1 MPVITL
7 YYEDIETLIGTD
19 KDTFIDRVPMI
30 GADIERIED
39 DHIDIEFFPDRPD
52 LYSPEGV
59 ARAMRGFLDIHTGLP
74 EYNVKD
80 SGIRITLDDGIKNI
94 RPYLGCAVVSGLEFN
109 DYSIESL
116 MALQEDLHWGL
127 GRDRKKVSIGIH
139 DMSDI
144 EPPFRYVAADPDLS
158 FVPLDF
164 EEPMTMQEILERHPK
179 GVKYAHLMEGFD
191 KYPLILDA
199 KDQVLSFPPIINGQL
214 TRVSHGTRD
223 LFIDVTGLDQNVY
236 TALNIVVTSLAERG
250 GNIGT
255 VTIENSIKKSIGNN
269 IENNIKNNIENNIE
283 NGIKNNI
290 ITPDL
295 TPEHWNLGA
304 DEVRSLIGIDLTP
317 QQIVEQ
323 LQRMR
328 FGASINEKGS
338 IDVSSPAYR
347 ADILHTWDILEDI
360 SIGYGYDNIP
370 LVIPKTVTVGKQHP
384 ISTRRNEILQIM
396 PGLGYN
402 QVMPFT
408 LTSEKVHYNNML
420 RSPDQKAT
428 PLKHPISE
436 DQTMLRTTILPNLM
450 EILSLNQHREL
461 PQRIFEVGDVVVDG
475 ITTQHL
481 AAVSIH
487 PASNF
492 TEIRGVVDAV
502 MRERGLEY
510 SITGTDDPA
519 FLEGRRAALM
529 VDGNEIG
536 TLGEI
541 HPDVLTNFG
550 LQQPTV
556 GFELMV

>member
-164 EEPMTMQEILERHPK
+164 EEPMTMQEILEHHPK

-269 IENNIKNNIENNIE
+269 IENNIKNNIE

-510 SITGTDDPA
+510 TITGTDDPA

-529 VDGNEIG
+529 VDGNEVG

>member
-19 KDTFIDRVPMI
+19 KNTFIDRVPMI

-94 RPYLGCAVVSGLEFN
+94 RPYLGCAVVRGLEFN

-144 EPPFRYVAADPDLS
+144 EPPFRYVAANPDFS

-223 LFIDVTGLDQNVY
+223 LFIDVTGLDRKVY

-255 VTIENSIKKSIGNN
+255 VTIENSIDNSI
-269 IENNIKNNIENNIE
+269 KDSIENNIE
-283 NGIKNNI
+283 NGIKNKI

-317 QQIVEQ
+317 QQIAEQ
-323 LQRMR
+323 LERMR
-328 FGASINEKGS
+328 FGASINEEGS

-384 ISTRRNEILQIM
+384 ISIRRNEILQIM

-420 RSPDQKAT
+420 RSPNHKAT

-510 SITGTDDPA
+510 TITGTDDPA
-519 FLEGRRAALM
+519 FLKGRRAALI

-541 HPDVLTNFG
+541 HPDVLTNFQ

>member
-19 KDTFIDRVPMI
+19 KDTFINRVPMI

-52 LYSPEGV
+52 LYSPEGI

-74 EYNVKD
+74 VYNVND
-80 SGIRITLDDGIKNI
+80 SGIRITLDGGIKNI
-94 RPYLGCAVVSGLEFN
+94 RPYLGCAVVRGLEFN

-116 MALQEDLHWGL
+116 MSLQEDLHWGL

-139 DMSDI
+139 DLSDI
-144 EPPFRYVAADPDLS
+144 EPPFRYVASDPDFC

-214 TRVSHGTRD
+214 TRVSHGTRN

-250 GNIGT
+250 GKIGT
-255 VTIENSIKKSIGNN
+255 VTIENSIDNG
-269 IENNIKNNIENNIE
+269 IENK
-283 NGIKNNI
+283 I

-295 TPEHWNLGA
+295 APGHWSLGP

-328 FGASINEKGS
+328 FGASVNENGF

-384 ISTRRNEILQIM
+384 ISIRRNEILQIM

-428 PLKHPISE
+428 PLQHPISE
-436 DQTMLRTTILPNLM
+436 DQTMVRTTILPNLM

-475 ITTQHL
+475 ITVQHL
-481 AAVSIH
+481 AAVCIH

-510 SITGTDDPA
+510 TITGTDDPA
-519 FLEGRRAALM
+519 YLKGRRAALI
-529 VDGNEIG
+529 VNGNEIG
-536 TLGEI
+536 TFGEI
-541 HPDVLTNFG
+541 HPDVLTNFQ

>member
-7 YYEDIETLIGTD
+7 YYEDIEKLIGTD

-74 EYNVKD
+74 EYNVND

-94 RPYLGCAVVSGLEFN
+94 RPYLGCAVVRGLEFN

-139 DMSDI
+139 DLRDI
-144 EPPFRYVAADPDLS
+144 EPPFRYVAADPDFS

-164 EEPMTMQEILERHPK
+164 EESMTMQEILERHPK

-223 LFIDVTGLDQNVY
+223 LFIDVTGLDRNVY

-250 GNIGT
+250 GNIET
-255 VTIENSIKKSIGNN
+255 VTIENSIGNR
-269 IENNIKNNIENNIE
+269 IENNIDNTIENKIE
-283 NGIKNNI
+283 NDIKNKI

-295 TPEHWNLGA
+295 TPGQWSLGT

-317 QQIVEQ
+317 RQIVEQ
-323 LQRMR
+323 LERMR
-328 FGASINEKGS
+328 FGASINNDGYVE
-338 IDVSSPAYR
+338 VRSPAYR

-384 ISTRRNEILQIM
+384 ISIRRNEILQIM

-436 DQTMLRTTILPNLM
+436 DQTMVRTTILPNLM

-502 MRERGLEY
+502 MRERGIEY

-536 TLGEI
+536 TFGEI
-541 HPDVLTNFG
+541 HPDVITNFG

>member
-19 KDTFIDRVPMI
+19 KNTFIDRVPMI

-94 RPYLGCAVVSGLEFN
+94 RPYLGCAVVRGLEFN

-144 EPPFRYVAADPDLS
+144 EPPFRYVAADPDFS

-223 LFIDVTGLDQNVY
+223 LFIDVTGLDRKVY

-255 VTIENSIKKSIGNN
+255 VTIENSIDNSI
-269 IENNIKNNIENNIE
+269 KDSIENNIE
-283 NGIKNNI
+283 NGIKNKI

-317 QQIVEQ
+317 QQIAEQ
-323 LQRMR
+323 LERMR
-328 FGASINEKGS
+328 FGASINEEGS
-338 IDVSSPAYR
+338 IDVCSPAYR

-384 ISTRRNEILQIM
+384 ISIRRNEILQIM

-420 RSPDQKAT
+420 RSPNHKAT

-510 SITGTDDPA
+510 TITGTDDPA
-519 FLEGRRAALM
+519 FLKGRRAALI

-541 HPDVLTNFG
+541 HPDVLTNFQ

>member
-1 MPVITL
+1 MNIMFMTIIYFSSIIVTGVIKMPVITL

-74 EYNVKD
+74 EYNVND
-80 SGIRITLDDGIKNI
+80 SGIRITLDNGIKKI
-94 RPYLGCAVVSGLEFN
+94 RPYLGCAVVRGLEFN

-164 EEPMTMQEILERHPK
+164 EESMTMQEILERHPK

-214 TRVSHGTRD
+214 TRVSHETHD
-223 LFIDVTGLDQNVY
+223 LFIDVTGLDKNVY

-255 VTIENSIKKSIGNN
+255 VAIENSID
-269 IENNIKNNIENNIE
+269 
-283 NGIKNNI
+283 NNI

-317 QQIVEQ
+317 RQIVEQ

-328 FGASINEKGS
+328 FGASINEDGS

-384 ISTRRNEILQIM
+384 ISIRRNEILQIM

-428 PLKHPISE
+428 HLKHPISE
-436 DQTMLRTTILPNLM
+436 DQTMVRTTILPNLM

-502 MRERGLEY
+502 MRERGIEY

-519 FLEGRRAALM
+519 FLKGRRAALM

-536 TLGEI
+536 TFGEI
-541 HPDVLTNFG
+541 HPDVLTNFQ

>member
-19 KDTFIDRVPMI
+19 KDTFINRVPMI

-74 EYNVKD
+74 VYNVKD
-80 SGIRITLDDGIKNI
+80 SGIRITLDDGVNNI
-94 RPYLGCAVVSGLEFN
+94 RPYLGCAVVRGLEFN

-144 EPPFRYVAADPDLS
+144 EPPFRYVAADPDFS

-223 LFIDVTGLDQNVY
+223 LFIDVTGLDRKVY

-255 VTIENSIKKSIGNN
+255 VTIENSIDNSIKDSIG
-269 IENNIKNNIENNIE
+269 NNIE
-283 NGIKNNI
+283 NGIKNKI

-317 QQIVEQ
+317 QQIAEQ
-323 LQRMR
+323 LERMR
-328 FGASINEKGS
+328 FGASINEDGS

-370 LVIPKTVTVGKQHP
+370 LVIPKTVTVGRQHP
-384 ISTRRNEILQIM
+384 ISIRRNEILQIM
-396 PGLGYN
+396 PGLGYD

-420 RSPDQKAT
+420 RSPIQKAT
-428 PLKHPISE
+428 HLKHPISE
-436 DQTMLRTTILPNLM
+436 DQTMVRTTILPNLM

-461 PQRIFEVGDVVVDG
+461 PQRIFEVGDVVVNG

-510 SITGTDDPA
+510 TITGTDDPA
-519 FLEGRRAALM
+519 FLKGRRAALI

-541 HPDVLTNFG
+541 HPDVLTNFE

>member
-19 KDTFIDRVPMI
+19 KNTFIDRVPMI

-94 RPYLGCAVVSGLEFN
+94 RPYLGCAVVRGLEFN

-144 EPPFRYVAADPDLS
+144 EPPFRYVAANPDFS

-164 EEPMTMQEILERHPK
+164 EESMTMQEILERHPK

-223 LFIDVTGLDQNVY
+223 LFIDVTGLDRKVY

-255 VTIENSIKKSIGNN
+255 VTIENSIDNSI
-269 IENNIKNNIENNIE
+269 KDSIENNIE
-283 NGIKNNI
+283 NGIKNKI

-317 QQIVEQ
+317 QQIAEQ
-323 LQRMR
+323 LERMR
-328 FGASINEKGS
+328 FGASINEEGS

-384 ISTRRNEILQIM
+384 ISIRRNEILQIM

-420 RSPDQKAT
+420 RSPNVKAT
-428 PLKHPISE
+428 HLKHPISE

-510 SITGTDDPA
+510 TITGTDDPA
-519 FLEGRRAALM
+519 FLKGRRAALI

-541 HPDVLTNFG
+541 HPDVLTNFQ

>member
-19 KDTFIDRVPMI
+19 KDTFINRVPMI

-74 EYNVKD
+74 EYNVND

-94 RPYLGCAVVSGLEFN
+94 RPYLGCAVVRGLEFN

-139 DMSDI
+139 DLSDI
-144 EPPFRYVAADPDLS
+144 EPPFRYVAADPDFC

-179 GVKYAHLMEGFD
+179 GVKYAHLMEGFN

-223 LFIDVTGLDQNVY
+223 LFIDVTGLDRNVY

-255 VTIENSIKKSIGNN
+255 VTIENSINSS
-269 IENNIKNNIENNIE
+269 IENK
-283 NGIKNNI
+283 I

-295 TPEHWNLGA
+295 TPGHWSLGP

-317 QQIVEQ
+317 RQIVEQ

-328 FGASINEKGS
+328 FGASINEDGF

-370 LVIPKTVTVGKQHP
+370 LVVPKTVTVGKQHP
-384 ISTRRNEILQIM
+384 ISIRRNEILQIM

-420 RSPDQKAT
+420 RSPNQKAT
-428 PLKHPISE
+428 HLKHPISE
-436 DQTMLRTTILPNLM
+436 DQTMVRTTILPNLM

-502 MRERGLEY
+502 MRERGIEY

-519 FLEGRRAALM
+519 FLKGRRAALI

>member
-19 KDTFIDRVPMI
+19 KNTFIDRVPMI

-94 RPYLGCAVVSGLEFN
+94 RPYLACAVVKGLEFN

-144 EPPFRYVAADPDLS
+144 EPPFRYVAANPDFS

-164 EEPMTMQEILERHPK
+164 EESMTMQEILERHPK

-223 LFIDVTGLDQNVY
+223 LFIDVTGLDRKVY

-255 VTIENSIKKSIGNN
+255 VTIENSIDNSIKDS
-269 IENNIKNNIENNIE
+269 IETNIE
-283 NGIKNNI
+283 NGIKNKI

-317 QQIVEQ
+317 QQIAEQ
-323 LQRMR
+323 LERMR
-328 FGASINEKGS
+328 FGASINKEGF

-384 ISTRRNEILQIM
+384 ISIRRNEILQIM

-420 RSPDQKAT
+420 RSPNHKAT

-510 SITGTDDPA
+510 TITGTDDPA
-519 FLEGRRAALM
+519 FLKGRRAALI

-541 HPDVLTNFG
+541 HPDVLTNFQ

>member
-94 RPYLGCAVVSGLEFN
+94 RPYLGCAVVRGLEFN

-139 DMSDI
+139 DISDI
-144 EPPFRYVAADPDLS
+144 EPPFRYVAADPDFS

-214 TRVSHGTRD
+214 TRVSHETRD

-250 GNIGT
+250 GKIGT
-255 VTIENSIKKSIGNN
+255 VTIENSIDNSIKKS
-269 IENNIKNNIENNIE
+269 IENNIE

-295 TPEHWNLGA
+295 TPEQWSLGT

-323 LQRMR
+323 LERMR
-328 FGASINEKGS
+328 FGASINEEGS

-384 ISTRRNEILQIM
+384 ISIRRNEILQIM

-428 PLKHPISE
+428 PIKHPISE
-436 DQTMLRTTILPNLM
+436 DQTMIRTTILPNLM

-492 TEIRGVVDAV
+492 TEVRGVVDAV
-502 MRERGLEY
+502 MRERGIEY

-519 FLEGRRAALM
+519 FLKGRRAALI

-541 HPDVLTNFG
+541 HPDVLTNFQ

>member
-74 EYNVKD
+74 EYNVNN
-80 SGIRITLDDGIKNI
+80 SGITITLDDGIKNI
-94 RPYLGCAVVSGLEFN
+94 RPYLGCAVVRGLEFN

-139 DMSDI
+139 DISDI
-144 EPPFRYVAADPDLS
+144 EPPFRYVAANPDFS

-164 EEPMTMQEILERHPK
+164 EESMTMQEILERHPK

-214 TRVSHGTRD
+214 TRVSHETRN
-223 LFIDVTGLDQNVY
+223 LFIDVTGLDRNVY

-250 GNIGT
+250 GNIET
-255 VTIENSIKKSIGNN
+255 VTIENSIEDY
-269 IENNIKNNIENNIE
+269 IENSNSIKNIIDNNSG

-290 ITPDL
+290 ITPEL
-295 TPEHWNLGA
+295 TPGQWSLRA
-304 DEVRSLIGIDLTP
+304 DEVQSLIGIDLTP
-317 QQIVEQ
+317 LQIVEQ
-323 LQRMR
+323 LHRMR
-328 FGASINEKGS
+328 FGASTNEDGS
-338 IDVSSPAYR
+338 IEVSSPAYR

-384 ISTRRNEILQIM
+384 ISIGRNEILQIM

-428 PLKHPISE
+428 PIKHPISE
-436 DQTMLRTTILPNLM
+436 DQTMVRTTILPNLM

-461 PQRIFEVGDVVVDG
+461 PQRIFEIGDVVVDG
-475 ITTQHL
+475 ITTQNL

-492 TEIRGVVDAV
+492 TEVRGVVDAV
-502 MRERGLEY
+502 MRERSIEY

-519 FLEGRRAALM
+519 FLKGRRAALI

>member
-19 KDTFIDRVPMI
+19 KNTFIDRVPMI

-94 RPYLGCAVVSGLEFN
+94 RPYLGCAVVRGLEFN

-144 EPPFRYVAADPDLS
+144 EPPFRYVAADPDFS

-223 LFIDVTGLDQNVY
+223 LFIDVTGLDRKVY

-255 VTIENSIKKSIGNN
+255 VTIENSIDNSI
-269 IENNIKNNIENNIE
+269 KDSIENNIE
-283 NGIKNNI
+283 NGIKNKI

-317 QQIVEQ
+317 QQIAEQ
-323 LQRMR
+323 LERMR
-328 FGASINEKGS
+328 FGASINEEGS

-384 ISTRRNEILQIM
+384 ISIRRNEILQIM

-420 RSPDQKAT
+420 RSPNHKAT

-510 SITGTDDPA
+510 TITGTDDPA
-519 FLEGRRAALM
+519 FLKGRRAALI

-541 HPDVLTNFG
+541 HPDVLTNFQ

>member
-74 EYNVKD
+74 VYNAKD
-80 SGIRITLDDGIKNI
+80 SDIRITLDDGIKNI
-94 RPYLGCAVVSGLEFN
+94 RPYLGCAVVRGLEFN

-144 EPPFRYVAADPDLS
+144 EPPFRYVAAYPDFS

-199 KDQVLSFPPIINGQL
+199 KDQVLSFPPIINGQR

-223 LFIDVTGLDQNVY
+223 LFIDVTGLDRKVY

-250 GNIGT
+250 GKIGT
-255 VTIENSIKKSIGNN
+255 VTIENSINNSIKDS
-269 IENNIKNNIENNIE
+269 IKNNIENV
-283 NGIKNNI
+283 IKNKI

-317 QQIVEQ
+317 RQIVEQ

-328 FGASINEKGS
+328 FGASINEDGS

-370 LVIPKTVTVGKQHP
+370 LVIPKTVTVGRQHP
-384 ISTRRNEILQIM
+384 ISIRRNEILQIM
-396 PGLGYN
+396 PGLGYD

-420 RSPDQKAT
+420 RSPIQKAT
-428 PLKHPISE
+428 HLKHPISE
-436 DQTMLRTTILPNLM
+436 DQTMVRTTILPNLM

-461 PQRIFEVGDVVVDG
+461 PQRIFEVGDVVVNG

-510 SITGTDDPA
+510 TITGTDDPA
-519 FLEGRRAALM
+519 FLKGRRAALM

>member
-19 KDTFIDRVPMI
+19 KNTFIDRVPMI

-94 RPYLGCAVVSGLEFN
+94 RPYLGCAVVRGLEFN

-139 DMSDI
+139 DLRDI
-144 EPPFRYVAADPDLS
+144 EPPFRYVAADPDFS
-158 FVPLDF
+158 FVALDF

-223 LFIDVTGLDQNVY
+223 LFIDVTGLDRKVY

-255 VTIENSIKKSIGNN
+255 VTIENSIDNSIKDSIG
-269 IENNIKNNIENNIE
+269 NNIE
-283 NGIKNNI
+283 NGIKNKI

-317 QQIVEQ
+317 QQIAEQ
-323 LQRMR
+323 LERMR
-328 FGASINEKGS
+328 FGASINEEGF

-384 ISTRRNEILQIM
+384 ISIRRNEILQIM

-420 RSPDQKAT
+420 RSPNHKAT

-510 SITGTDDPA
+510 TITGTDDPA
-519 FLEGRRAALM
+519 FLKGRRAALI

-536 TLGEI
+536 TFGEI

>member
-1 MPVITL
+1 VPVITL

-19 KDTFIDRVPMI
+19 KDTFINRVPMI

-74 EYNVKD
+74 VYNVQD
-80 SGIRITLDDGIKNI
+80 SGIRITLDDGVNNI
-94 RPYLGCAVVSGLEFN
+94 RPYLGCAVVRGLEFN

-139 DMSDI
+139 DLSDI
-144 EPPFRYVAADPDLS
+144 EPPFRYVASDPDLS

-255 VTIENSIKKSIGNN
+255 VTIENSIDNG
-269 IENNIKNNIENNIE
+269 IENK
-283 NGIKNNI
+283 I

-295 TPEHWNLGA
+295 APGHWSLGP

-328 FGASINEKGS
+328 FGASVNENGF

-360 SIGYGYDNIP
+360 SIGYGYNNIP
-370 LVIPKTVTVGKQHP
+370 LVVPKTVTVGKQHP
-384 ISTRRNEILQIM
+384 ISIRRNEILQIM

-408 LTSEKVHYNNML
+408 LSSEKVHYNNML
-420 RSPDQKAT
+420 RRPDQKAT
-428 PLKHPISE
+428 LLKHPISE
-436 DQTMLRTTILPNLM
+436 DQTMVRTTILPNLM

-475 ITTQHL
+475 TTIQHL
-481 AAVSIH
+481 AAVCIH

-502 MRERGLEY
+502 MREMGIEY

-519 FLEGRRAALM
+519 FLKGRRAALM

-536 TLGEI
+536 TYGEI
-541 HPDVLTNFG
+541 HPDVLTNFQ

>member
-80 SGIRITLDDGIKNI
+80 SGIRVTLDDGVRNI
-94 RPYLGCAVVSGLEFN
+94 RPYLGCAVVTGLEFN

-116 MALQEDLHWGL
+116 MGLQEDLHWGL

-144 EPPFRYVAADPDLS
+144 EPPFRYVAANQDFC

-214 TRVSHGTRD
+214 TRVSHETRN

-236 TALNIVVTSLAERG
+236 TALNIVVTSLAGRG
-250 GNIGT
+250 GKIGT
-255 VTIENSIKKSIGNN
+255 VTIENSID
-269 IENNIKNNIENNIE
+269 
-283 NGIKNNI
+283 NGIEDNI

-295 TPEHWNLGA
+295 TPGHWSLGT

-328 FGASINEKGS
+328 FGASVNEDGS

-384 ISTRRNEILQIM
+384 ISIRRNEILQIM

-436 DQTMLRTTILPNLM
+436 DQTMVRTTILPNLM

-487 PASNF
+487 PTSNF

-502 MRERGLEY
+502 MRERNIEY

-519 FLEGRRAALM
+519 FLKGRRAALT

-536 TLGEI
+536 TFGEI
-541 HPDVLTNFG
+541 HPDVLTNFQ

>member
-74 EYNVKD
+74 VYNAKD
-80 SGIRITLDDGIKNI
+80 SDIRITLDDGIKNI
-94 RPYLGCAVVSGLEFN
+94 RPYLGCAVVRGLEFN

-144 EPPFRYVAADPDLS
+144 EPPFRYVAADPDFS

-164 EEPMTMQEILERHPK
+164 EESMTMQEILERHPK

-199 KDQVLSFPPIINGQL
+199 KDQVLSFPPIINGQR

-223 LFIDVTGLDQNVY
+223 LFIDVTGLDRKVY

-250 GNIGT
+250 GKIGT
-255 VTIENSIKKSIGNN
+255 VTIENSINNSIKDS
-269 IENNIKNNIENNIE
+269 IKNNIENV
-283 NGIKNNI
+283 IKNKI

-317 QQIVEQ
+317 RQIVEQ

-328 FGASINEKGS
+328 FGASINEDGS

-370 LVIPKTVTVGKQHP
+370 LVIPKTVTVGRQHP
-384 ISTRRNEILQIM
+384 ISIRRNEILQIM
-396 PGLGYN
+396 PGLGYD

-420 RSPDQKAT
+420 RSPIQKAT
-428 PLKHPISE
+428 HLKHPISE
-436 DQTMLRTTILPNLM
+436 DQTMVRTTILPNLM

-461 PQRIFEVGDVVVDG
+461 PQRIFEVGDVVVNG

-510 SITGTDDPA
+510 TITGTDDPA
-519 FLEGRRAALM
+519 FLKGRRAALM

>member
-7 YYEDIETLIGTD
+7 YYEDIEKLIGTD

-74 EYNVKD
+74 EYNVND

-94 RPYLGCAVVSGLEFN
+94 RPYLGCAVVRGLEFN
-109 DYSIESL
+109 DFSIESL

-139 DMSDI
+139 DLRDI
-144 EPPFRYVAADPDLS
+144 EPPFRYVAADPDFS

-214 TRVSHGTRD
+214 TRVSYETRD

-250 GNIGT
+250 GNIET
-255 VTIENSIKKSIGNN
+255 VTIENSI
-269 IENNIKNNIENNIE
+269 ENK
-283 NGIKNNI
+283 I

-295 TPEHWNLGA
+295 TPGQWSLGT

-323 LQRMR
+323 LERMR
-328 FGASINEKGS
+328 FGASINNDGYIE
-338 IDVSSPAYR
+338 VSSPAYR

-384 ISTRRNEILQIM
+384 ISIRRNEILQIM

-436 DQTMLRTTILPNLM
+436 DQTMVRTTILPNLM

-492 TEIRGVVDAV
+492 TEVRGVVDAV
-502 MRERGLEY
+502 LRERGIEY

-519 FLEGRRAALM
+519 FLEGRRAALI

-536 TLGEI
+536 TFGEI

>member
-19 KDTFIDRVPMI
+19 KNTFIDRVPMI

-94 RPYLGCAVVSGLEFN
+94 RPYLGCAVVRGLEFN

-144 EPPFRYVAADPDLS
+144 EPPFRYVAADPDFS

-223 LFIDVTGLDQNVY
+223 LFIDVTGLDRKVY

-255 VTIENSIKKSIGNN
+255 VTIENSIDNSI
-269 IENNIKNNIENNIE
+269 KDSIENNIE
-283 NGIKNNI
+283 NGIKNKI

-317 QQIVEQ
+317 QQIAEQ
-323 LQRMR
+323 LERMR
-328 FGASINEKGS
+328 FGASINKEGF

-370 LVIPKTVTVGKQHP
+370 LVIPKTVTVGKQHA
-384 ISTRRNEILQIM
+384 ISIRRNEILQIM

-420 RSPDQKAT
+420 RSPNHKAT

-510 SITGTDDPA
+510 TITGTDDPA
-519 FLEGRRAALM
+519 FLKGRRAALI

-541 HPDVLTNFG
+541 HPDVLTNFQ

>member
-19 KDTFIDRVPMI
+19 KNTFIDRVPMI

-80 SGIRITLDDGIKNI
+80 SGIKITLDDGIKNI
-94 RPYLGCAVVSGLEFN
+94 RPYLACAVVKGLEFN

-144 EPPFRYVAADPDLS
+144 EPPFRYVAADPDFS

-164 EEPMTMQEILERHPK
+164 EESMTMQEILERHPK

-223 LFIDVTGLDQNVY
+223 LFIDVTGLDRKVY
-236 TALNIVVTSLAERG
+236 AALNIVVTSLAERG

-255 VTIENSIKKSIGNN
+255 VTIENSIDNSI
-269 IENNIKNNIENNIE
+269 KDSIENNIE
-283 NGIKNNI
+283 NGIKNKI

-317 QQIVEQ
+317 QQIAEQ
-323 LQRMR
+323 LERMR
-328 FGASINEKGS
+328 FGASINKEGF

-384 ISTRRNEILQIM
+384 ISIRRNEILQIM

-420 RSPDQKAT
+420 RSPNHKAT

-510 SITGTDDPA
+510 TITGTDDPA
-519 FLEGRRAALM
+519 FLKGRRAALI

>member
-74 EYNVKD
+74 VYNAKD
-80 SGIRITLDDGIKNI
+80 SDIRITLDDGIKNI
-94 RPYLGCAVVSGLEFN
+94 RPYLGCAVVRGLEFN

-144 EPPFRYVAADPDLS
+144 EPPFRYLAADPDFS

-223 LFIDVTGLDQNVY
+223 LFIDVTGLDRKVY

-250 GNIGT
+250 GKIGT
-255 VTIENSIKKSIGNN
+255 VTIENSINNSIKDS
-269 IENNIKNNIENNIE
+269 IKNNIE
-283 NGIKNNI
+283 NGIKNKI

-304 DEVRSLIGIDLTP
+304 DEVKSLIGIDLTP
-317 QQIVEQ
+317 RQIVEQ

-328 FGASINEKGS
+328 FGASINEDGS

-370 LVIPKTVTVGKQHP
+370 LVIPKTVTVGRQHP
-384 ISTRRNEILQIM
+384 ISIRRNEILQIM
-396 PGLGYN
+396 PGLGYD

-420 RSPDQKAT
+420 RSPIQKAT
-428 PLKHPISE
+428 HLKHPISE
-436 DQTMLRTTILPNLM
+436 DQTMVRTTILPNLM

-461 PQRIFEVGDVVVDG
+461 PQRIFEVGDVVVNG

-510 SITGTDDPA
+510 TITGTEDPA
-519 FLEGRRAALM
+519 FLKGRRAALI

>member
-19 KDTFIDRVPMI
+19 KNTFIDRVPMI

-94 RPYLGCAVVSGLEFN
+94 RPYLGCAVVRGLEFN

-144 EPPFRYVAADPDLS
+144 EPPFRYVAANPDFS

-223 LFIDVTGLDQNVY
+223 LFIDVTGLDRKVY

-255 VTIENSIKKSIGNN
+255 VTIENSIDNSI
-269 IENNIKNNIENNIE
+269 KDSIENNIE
-283 NGIKNNI
+283 NGIKNKI

-317 QQIVEQ
+317 QQIAEQ
-323 LQRMR
+323 LERMR
-328 FGASINEKGS
+328 FGASINKEGF

-384 ISTRRNEILQIM
+384 ISIRRNEILQIM

-420 RSPDQKAT
+420 RSPNHKAT

-510 SITGTDDPA
+510 TITGTDDPA
-519 FLEGRRAALM
+519 FLKGRRAALI

-541 HPDVLTNFG
+541 HPDVLTNFQ

>member
-19 KDTFIDRVPMI
+19 KDTFINRVPMI

-74 EYNVKD
+74 EYNVND

-94 RPYLGCAVVSGLEFN
+94 RPYLGCAVVRGLEFN

-139 DMSDI
+139 DLSDI
-144 EPPFRYVAADPDLS
+144 EPPFRYVASDPDFS

-179 GVKYAHLMEGFD
+179 GVKYAHLMEGFN

-223 LFIDVTGLDQNVY
+223 LFIDVTGLDRNVY

-255 VTIENSIKKSIGNN
+255 VTIENSINSS
-269 IENNIKNNIENNIE
+269 IENK
-283 NGIKNNI
+283 I

-295 TPEHWNLGA
+295 TPGHWSLGP

-317 QQIVEQ
+317 RQIVEQ

-328 FGASINEKGS
+328 FGASINEDGF

-360 SIGYGYDNIP
+360 SIGYGYDNLP
-370 LVIPKTVTVGKQHP
+370 LVVPKTVTVGKQHP
-384 ISTRRNEILQIM
+384 ISIRRNEILQIM

-420 RSPDQKAT
+420 RSPNQKAT
-428 PLKHPISE
+428 HLKHPISE
-436 DQTMLRTTILPNLM
+436 DQTMVRTTILPNLM

-475 ITTQHL
+475 ITVQHL

-502 MRERGLEY
+502 MRERGIEY

-519 FLEGRRAALM
+519 FLKGRRAALI
-529 VDGNEIG
+529 VNGNEIG
-536 TLGEI
+536 TFGEI
-541 HPDVLTNFG
+541 HPDVLTNFQ

>member
-19 KDTFIDRVPMI
+19 KNTFIDRVPMI

-94 RPYLGCAVVSGLEFN
+94 RPYLGCAVVRGLEFN

-139 DMSDI
+139 DLRDI
-144 EPPFRYVAADPDLS
+144 EPPFRYVAANPDFS

-164 EEPMTMQEILERHPK
+164 EESMTMQEILEHHPK

-199 KDQVLSFPPIINGQL
+199 KGQVLSFPPIINGQL

-223 LFIDVTGLDQNVY
+223 LFIDVTGLDRKVY

-255 VTIENSIKKSIGNN
+255 VTIENSIDNSIKDS
-269 IENNIKNNIENNIE
+269 IDNNIE
-283 NGIKNNI
+283 NGIKNTI

-323 LQRMR
+323 LERMR
-328 FGASINEKGS
+328 FGASINEDGS

-384 ISTRRNEILQIM
+384 ISIRRNEILQIM

-420 RSPDQKAT
+420 RSPNHKAT

-436 DQTMLRTTILPNLM
+436 DQTMVRTTILPNLM

-492 TEIRGVVDAV
+492 TEVRGVVDAV

-510 SITGTDDPA
+510 TITGTDDPA
-519 FLEGRRAALM
+519 FLKGRRAALI

>member
-19 KDTFIDRVPMI
+19 KGTFIDRVPMI

-94 RPYLGCAVVSGLEFN
+94 RPYLGCAVVKGLEFN

-139 DMSDI
+139 DISDI
-144 EPPFRYVAADPDLS
+144 EPPFRYVAADPDFS

-164 EEPMTMQEILERHPK
+164 EEPMTMQEILKSHPK
-179 GVKYAHLMEGFD
+179 GVKYAHLMEGFN

-223 LFIDVTGLDQNVY
+223 LFIDVTGLDRKVY

-255 VTIENSIKKSIGNN
+255 VTIENSIDNSIKDG
-269 IENNIKNNIENNIE
+269 IENKIGDNIE
-283 NGIKNNI
+283 NGIKNKI

-304 DEVRSLIGIDLTP
+304 DEVKSLIGIDLTP
-317 QQIVEQ
+317 RQIVEQ

-328 FGASINEKGS
+328 FGASIKEEGS

-370 LVIPKTVTVGKQHP
+370 LVIPKTVTVGRQHP
-384 ISTRRNEILQIM
+384 ISIRRNEILQIM

-408 LTSEKVHYNNML
+408 LTSEKVHYDNML
-420 RSPDQKAT
+420 RSPNQKAT

-436 DQTMLRTTILPNLM
+436 DQTMVRTTILPNLM

-461 PQRIFEVGDVVVDG
+461 PQRIFEVGDVVVNG

-492 TEIRGVVDAV
+492 TEVRGVVDAV

-510 SITGTDDPA
+510 TITGTDDPA
-519 FLEGRRAALM
+519 FLKGRRAALM

-556 GFELMV
+556 GFELIV

>member
-19 KDTFIDRVPMI
+19 KNTFIDRVPMI

-74 EYNVKD
+74 EYNAKD

-144 EPPFRYVAADPDLS
+144 EPPFRYVAANPDFS

-164 EEPMTMQEILERHPK
+164 EESMTMQEILEHHPK
-179 GVKYAHLMEGFD
+179 GVKYTHLMEGFD

-223 LFIDVTGLDQNVY
+223 LFIDVTGLDRKVY

-255 VTIENSIKKSIGNN
+255 VTIENSIDNSI
-269 IENNIKNNIENNIE
+269 KDSIENNIE
-283 NGIKNNI
+283 NGIKNKI

-317 QQIVEQ
+317 QQIAEQ
-323 LQRMR
+323 LERMR
-328 FGASINEKGS
+328 FGASINEDGS

-384 ISTRRNEILQIM
+384 ISIRRNEILQIM

-420 RSPDQKAT
+420 RSPNHKAT

-492 TEIRGVVDAV
+492 TEVRGVVDAV

-510 SITGTDDPA
+510 TITGTDDPA
-519 FLEGRRAALM
+519 FLKGRRAALI

>member
-74 EYNVKD
+74 EYNIND
-80 SGIRITLDDGIKNI
+80 SDIRITLDDGIKNI
-94 RPYLGCAVVSGLEFN
+94 RPYLACAVVRGLEFN

-139 DMSDI
+139 DISDI
-144 EPPFRYVAADPDLS
+144 EPPFRYVAADMDFS

-164 EEPMTMQEILERHPK
+164 EQPMTMQEILERHPK

-214 TRVSHGTRD
+214 TRVSHETRD
-223 LFIDVTGLDQNVY
+223 LFIDVTGLDRKVY

-255 VTIENSIKKSIGNN
+255 VTIENSIDNSI
-269 IENNIKNNIENNIE
+269 KDSTENNIE
-283 NGIKNNI
+283 KGIKNKI

-317 QQIVEQ
+317 RQIVEQ

-328 FGASINEKGS
+328 FGASINKEGS

-384 ISTRRNEILQIM
+384 ISIRRNEILQIM

-420 RSPDQKAT
+420 RSPNQKAT

-436 DQTMLRTTILPNLM
+436 DQTMVRTSILPNLM

-461 PQRIFEVGDVVVDG
+461 PQRIFEVGDVVVDN

-492 TEIRGVVDAV
+492 TEVRGVVDAV

-510 SITGTDDPA
+510 TITGTDDPA
-519 FLEGRRAALM
+519 FLKGRRAALI

-550 LQQPTV
+550 LQQPTI